1 MGLFYLQSE
10 AIYLIYFNL
19 MSNPLIYNG
28 NPGPISGSTPF
39 GFYDNDTEYQNDG
52 PKVANYCARKL
63 GYPVL
68 DVELQDL
75 NIYACF
81 EEAVSVYAEELYQL
95 KIKDNYLTL
104 EGQPTSSLLNN
115 TVVSPNLTNLLNISE
130 TYSQPAGVGG
140 FVSWKSGSLLLTASV
155 QNYDLYDWA
164 VNTQGMNPNDRI
176 VIQRVM
182 YQAPPALYQYG
193 YGSYYPQLG
202 GAGAWPGNWGGY
214 GFAGW
219 GGVGNGATYYPVFW
233 TISMLQE
240 VEMQN
245 MVNLP
250 AWTFE
255 LIGTNLRLMPIPTQ
269 NGGRVSLQYAFQSDL
284 MSLTENSPYG
294 NNQGLV
300 ANASM
305 APYGLITYSDLNQPA
320 KQWTKEY
327 TAALTSELL
336 GLIRGKYQVVQIPGA
351 ETTLNFADLIARG
364 QKMQQ
369 DLREKLRL
377 DLEDMSR
384 QKQLERK
391 QSENDSLKDTL
402 VNIPIPMFI
411 G

>member
-1 MGLFYLQSE
+1 M
-10 AIYLIYFNL
+10 ANPTIYD
-19 MSNPLIYNG
+19 G

-39 GFYDNDTEYQNDG
+39 GFYDNDTDYQNDG

-68 DVELQDL
+68 DVELNDL

-95 KIKDNYLTL
+95 KIKDNYLSL
-104 EGQPTSSLLNN
+104 EGQPTSSLLNT
-115 TVVSPNLTNLLNISE
+115 TVISPNLTNLVNIAE
-130 TYSQPAGVGG
+130 TYGQVAGVGG
-140 FVSWKSGSLLLTASV
+140 FVSWKSGSLELTASV

-164 VNTQGMNPNDRI
+164 VNTQGMATTDRLI
-176 VIQRVM
+176 VQRVM

-193 YGSYYPQLG
+193 YGNYDPQLG
-202 GAGAWPGNWGGY
+202 GVGAWPGSWGGA
-214 GFAGW
+214 GF
-219 GGVGNGATYYPVFW
+219 GGGFGGANAATYYPVFW
-233 TISMLQE
+233 TIQRIQE
-240 VEMQN
+240 AEMQN
-245 MVNLP
+245 TVNLP

-255 LIGTNLRLMPIPTQ
+255 LIGTNIRVFPIPQ
-269 NGGRVSLQYAFQSDL
+269 GAGRCISIQYAFQSDL

-294 NNQGLV
+294 DNQGLV

-320 KQWTKEY
+320 KQWTKEF

-336 GLIRGKYQVVQIPGA
+336 GLVRGKYTVVNIPGA
-351 ETTLNFADLIARG
+351 ETTLNFADLISRG
-364 QKMQQ
+364 QTMQKE
-369 DLREKLRL
+369 LREKLRL

-391 QSENDSLKDTL
+391 ESENNSLESTL
-402 VNIPIPMFI
+402 TNIPLMVYV

>member
-1 MGLFYLQSE
+1 M
-10 AIYLIYFNL
+10 ANPVIYD
-19 MSNPLIYNG
+19 G

-39 GFYDNDTEYQNDG
+39 GFYDNDLEFQADG

-68 DVELQDL
+68 DVELDDL

-81 EEAVSVYAEELYQL
+81 EEAVSIYAEELYQL

-104 EGQPTSSLLNN
+104 EGQPTASLLNN

-130 TYSQPAGVGG
+130 TYGQPAGVGG
-140 FVSWKSGSLLLTASV
+140 FVSWKSGSIPMTAGE
-155 QNYDLYDWA
+155 QNYNLYDWA
-164 VNTQGMNPNDRI
+164 VNNASMSRDDRI
-176 VIQRVM
+176 IVQRVFF
-182 YQAPPALYQYG
+182 QAPPANYFYG
-193 YGSYYPQLG
+193 YGGYYPQLG
-202 GAGAWPGNWGGY
+202 GAGAWPSDWGGFGAGGFY
-214 GFAGW
+214 GS
-219 GGVGNGATYYPVFW
+219 GANSVAIYPVYW
-233 TISMLQE
+233 DIERIQE
-240 VEMQN
+240 IEMAN
-245 MVNLP
+245 TVRLP
-250 AWTFE
+250 GYSFE
-255 LIGTNLRLMPIPTQ
+255 LIGTDIRVFPIPTT
-269 NGGRVSLQYAFQSDL
+269 GGYNLMIQYAFQSDL

-294 NNQGLV
+294 DNQGLV

-305 APYGLITYSDLNQPA
+305 APYGNITYTQINQPG

-336 GLIRGKYQVVQIPGA
+336 GLVRGKYQQVAVPGA
-351 ETTLNFADLIARG
+351 EVTLNFSDLIARG
-364 QKMQQ
+364 QAMQKE
-369 DLREKLRL
+369 LREKLRL

-402 VNIPIPMFI
+402 VNIPIPIFI

>member
-1 MGLFYLQSE
+1 M
-10 AIYLIYFNL
+10 ANPIIYDG
-19 MSNPLIYNG
+19 S
-28 NPGPISGSTPF
+28 PGPISGSTPF
-39 GFYDNDTEYQNDG
+39 GFYDNDTDYQNDG

-68 DVELQDL
+68 DVELNDL

-95 KIKDNYLTL
+95 KIKDNYLSL
-104 EGQPTSSLLNN
+104 EGQPTSSLLNT
-115 TVVSPNLTNLLNISE
+115 TVVSPNLTNLVNIAE
-130 TYSQPAGVGG
+130 TYGQVAGVGG
-140 FVSWKSGSLLLTASV
+140 FVSWKSGSLQLTASV

-164 VNTQGMNPNDRI
+164 VNTQGMATTDRLI
-176 VIQRVM
+176 VQRVM
-182 YQAPPALYQYG
+182 YQAPPALYMYG

-202 GAGAWPGNWGGY
+202 GVGAWPGSWGGA
-214 GFAGW
+214 GF
-219 GGVGNGATYYPVFW
+219 GGGLGGANSATYYPVFW
-233 TISMLQE
+233 TIQRIQE
-240 VEMQN
+240 AEMQN
-245 MVNLP
+245 TVNLP
-250 AWTFE
+250 AWTVE
-255 LIGTNLRLMPIPTQ
+255 LIGTNLRVMPIPTGE
-269 NGGRVSLQYAFQSDL
+269 GGCISLQYAFQSDL

-294 NNQGLV
+294 DNQGLV

-336 GLIRGKYQVVQIPGA
+336 GLVRGKYTVVNIPGA

-364 QKMQQ
+364 QTMQKE
-369 DLREKLRL
+369 LREKLRL

-391 QSENDSLKDTL
+391 ESENNSLESTL
-402 VNIPIPMFI
+402 TNIPLMVYV

>member
-1 MGLFYLQSE
+1 M
-10 AIYLIYFNL
+10 A
-19 MSNPLIYNG
+19 NPLIYNG

-39 GFYDNDTEYQNDG
+39 GFYDNDTEYQQDG

-81 EEAVSVYAEELYQL
+81 EEAVSIYAEELYQL
-95 KIKDNYLTL
+95 KIKDNYITL

-130 TYSQPAGVGG
+130 TYGQPAGVGG
-140 FVSWKSGSLLLTASV
+140 FVNWRSGSIDLKAGQ

-164 VNTQGMNPNDRI
+164 VNTQGMNPNDRV
-176 VIQRVM
+176 VIQRVF

-219 GGVGNGATYYPVFW
+219 GGVGNAVTYYPVFW

-255 LIGTNLRLMPIPTQ
+255 LVGTNLKLMPIPTQ
-269 NGGRVSLQYAFQSDL
+269 TGGKVALQYAFQSDL

-300 ANASM
+300 ANASQ
-305 APYGLITYSDLNQPA
+305 APYGLITYSDINQPG
-320 KQWTKEY
+320 KQWIKEY

-351 ETTLNFADLIARG
+351 ETTLNYNDLITRG

>member
-1 MGLFYLQSE
+1 M
-10 AIYLIYFNL
+10 ANPTIYDG
-19 MSNPLIYNG
+19 S
-28 NPGPISGSTPF
+28 PGPISGSTPF
-39 GFYDNDTEYQNDG
+39 GFYDNDTDYQEDG

-68 DVELQDL
+68 DVELNDL

-115 TVVSPNLTNLLNISE
+115 TVVSPNLTNLINISE
-130 TYSQPAGVGG
+130 TYGQPAGVGG
-140 FVSWKSGSLLLTASV
+140 FVSWKSGSLLLTSSV
-155 QNYDLYDWA
+155 QNYDLYEWA
-164 VNTQGMNPNDRI
+164 VNTQGMAPTDRVI
-176 VIQRVM
+176 IQRVM
-182 YQAPPALYQYG
+182 YQAPPALYTYG

-202 GAGAWPGNWGGY
+202 GVGAWPGSWGGAGFGGY
-214 GFAGW
+214 GGA
-219 GGVGNGATYYPVFW
+219 NAATYYPVFW
-233 TISMLQE
+233 TIQRIQE
-240 VEMQN
+240 AEMQN
-245 MVNLP
+245 TVNLP

-255 LIGTNLRLMPIPTQ
+255 LIGTNLRVFPIPYGQ
-269 NGGRVSLQYAFQSDL
+269 GGRISLQYAFQSDL

-294 NNQGLV
+294 DNQGLV

-336 GLIRGKYQVVQIPGA
+336 GLVRGKYTVVNIPGA

-364 QKMQQ
+364 QAMQKE
-369 DLREKLRL
+369 LREKLRL

-391 QSENDSLKDTL
+391 ESENNSLESTL
-402 VNIPIPMFI
+402 TNIPLMVYV

>member
-1 MGLFYLQSE
+1 M
-10 AIYLIYFNL
+10 ANPTIYD
-19 MSNPLIYNG
+19 G

-39 GFYDNDTEYQNDG
+39 GFYDNDVDFQNDG

-68 DVELQDL
+68 DVELNDL

-115 TVVSPNLTNLLNISE
+115 TVVSPNLTNLVNIAE
-130 TYSQPAGVGG
+130 TYGQVAGVGG
-140 FVSWKSGSLLLTASV
+140 FVSWKSGSLQLTASV
-155 QNYDLYDWA
+155 QNYDLYEWA
-164 VNTQGMNPNDRI
+164 VNTQGMAPTDRI

-214 GFAGW
+214 GYGGW
-219 GGVGNGATYYPVFW
+219 GGVGNAVTYYPVFW
-233 TISMLQE
+233 TIQMLQE

-245 MVNLP
+245 TVNLP

-255 LIGTNLRLMPIPTQ
+255 LIGTNLRVMPIPTGA
-269 NGGRVSLQYAFQSDL
+269 GGRISLQYAFQSDL

-294 NNQGLV
+294 DNQGLV

-320 KQWTKEY
+320 KQWTKEF

-336 GLIRGKYQVVQIPGA
+336 GLVRGKYTVVNIPGA
-351 ETTLNFADLIARG
+351 ETTLNFADLIERG
-364 QKMQQ
+364 QAMQKE
-369 DLREKLRL
+369 LREKLRL

-391 QSENDSLKDTL
+391 ESENNSLESTL
-402 VNIPIPMFI
+402 TNIPLMVYV

>member
-1 MGLFYLQSE
+1 M
-10 AIYLIYFNL
+10 A
-19 MSNPLIYNG
+19 NPTIYNG

-39 GFYDNDTEYQNDG
+39 GFYDNDSEYQSDG
-52 PKVANYCARKL
+52 PRVANYCARKL

-81 EEAVSVYAEELYQL
+81 EEAVSIYAEELYQL
-95 KIKDNYLTL
+95 KIKDNYITL

-115 TVVSPNLTNLLNISE
+115 TVVSPNLQNLINISE
-130 TYSQPAGVGG
+130 TYGQVAGVGG
-140 FVSWKSGSLLLTASV
+140 FVSWKSGSIDLKANQ

-164 VNTQGMNPNDRI
+164 VHHEGMDPGDRI
-176 VIQRVM
+176 VVQRVM

-214 GFAGW
+214 GFAGF
-219 GGVGNGATYYPVFW
+219 GGTGNQVTYYPVFW
-233 TISMLQE
+233 TLQMIQE

-245 MVNLP
+245 TVNLP

-255 LIGTNLRLMPIPTQ
+255 LIGTNLRIMPIPTGD
-269 NGGRVSLQYAFQSDL
+269 GGRLSIQYAFQSDL

-294 NNQGLV
+294 DNQGLV
-300 ANASM
+300 ANPSM
-305 APYGLITYSDLNQPA
+305 APYGLITYSDINQPG
-320 KQWTKEY
+320 KQWIKEY

-351 ETTLNFADLIARG
+351 ETTLNYADLITRG
-364 QKMQQ
+364 QTMQK

-402 VNIPIPMFI
+402 NNIPVPVFI

>member
-1 MGLFYLQSE
+1 M
-10 AIYLIYFNL
+10 ANPIIYDG
-19 MSNPLIYNG
+19 S
-28 NPGPISGSTPF
+28 PGPISGSTPF
-39 GFYDNDTEYQNDG
+39 GFYDNDTDYQNDG

-68 DVELQDL
+68 DVELNDL

-95 KIKDNYLTL
+95 KIKDNYLSL
-104 EGQPTSSLLNN
+104 EGQPTSSLLNT
-115 TVVSPNLTNLLNISE
+115 TVVSPNLTNLVNIAE
-130 TYSQPAGVGG
+130 TYGQVAGVGG
-140 FVSWKSGSLLLTASV
+140 FVSWKSGSLELTASV

-164 VNTQGMNPNDRI
+164 VNTQGMATTDRLI
-176 VIQRVM
+176 VQRVM

-193 YGSYYPQLG
+193 YGNYYPQLG
-202 GAGAWPGNWGGY
+202 GVGAWPGSWGGA
-214 GFAGW
+214 GF
-219 GGVGNGATYYPVFW
+219 GGGLGGANSTTYYPVFW
-233 TISMLQE
+233 TIQRIQE
-240 VEMQN
+240 AEMQN
-245 MVNLP
+245 TVNLP

-255 LIGTNLRLMPIPTQ
+255 LIGTNIRVFPIPTGA
-269 NGGRVSLQYAFQSDL
+269 GGCISLQYAFQSDL

-294 NNQGLV
+294 DNQGLV

-336 GLIRGKYQVVQIPGA
+336 GLVRGKYTVVNIPGA

-364 QKMQQ
+364 QTMQKE
-369 DLREKLRL
+369 LREKLRL

-391 QSENDSLKDTL
+391 ESENNSLESTL
-402 VNIPIPMFI
+402 TNIPLMVYV

>member
-1 MGLFYLQSE
+1 M
-10 AIYLIYFNL
+10 ANPIIYDG
-19 MSNPLIYNG
+19 S
-28 NPGPISGSTPF
+28 PGPISGSTPF
-39 GFYDNDTEYQNDG
+39 GFYDNDTDYQNDG

-68 DVELQDL
+68 DVELNDL

-95 KIKDNYLTL
+95 KIKDNYLSL
-104 EGQPTSSLLNN
+104 EGQPTSSLLNT
-115 TVVSPNLTNLLNISE
+115 TVVSPNLTNLVNIAE
-130 TYSQPAGVGG
+130 TYGQVAGVGG
-140 FVSWKSGSLLLTASV
+140 FVSWKSGSLELTASV
-155 QNYDLYDWA
+155 QNYDLYNWA
-164 VNTQGMNPNDRI
+164 VNTQGMATTDRLI
-176 VIQRVM
+176 VQRVM

-202 GAGAWPGNWGGY
+202 GVGAWPGSWGGY
-214 GFAGW
+214 GF
-219 GGVGNGATYYPVFW
+219 GGGFSGTNAATYYPVFW
-233 TISMLQE
+233 TIQRIQE
-240 VEMQN
+240 AEMQN
-245 MVNLP
+245 TVNLP

-255 LIGTNLRLMPIPTQ
+255 LIGTNIRVFPIPRGA
-269 NGGRVSLQYAFQSDL
+269 GGCISIQYAFQSDL

-294 NNQGLV
+294 DNQGLV

-336 GLIRGKYQVVQIPGA
+336 GLVRGKYTVVNIPGA

-364 QKMQQ
+364 QTMQKE
-369 DLREKLRL
+369 LREKLRL

-391 QSENDSLKDTL
+391 ESENNSLESTL
-402 VNIPIPMFI
+402 TNIPLMVYV

>member
-1 MGLFYLQSE
+1 M
-10 AIYLIYFNL
+10 ANPIIYDG
-19 MSNPLIYNG
+19 S
-28 NPGPISGSTPF
+28 PGPISGSTPF
-39 GFYDNDTEYQNDG
+39 GFYDNDTDYQNDG

-68 DVELQDL
+68 DVELNDL

-95 KIKDNYLTL
+95 KIKDNYLSL
-104 EGQPTSSLLNN
+104 EGQPTSSLLNT
-115 TVVSPNLTNLLNISE
+115 TVVSPNLTNLVNIAE
-130 TYSQPAGVGG
+130 TYGQVAGVGG
-140 FVSWKSGSLLLTASV
+140 FVSWKSGSLQLTASV

-164 VNTQGMNPNDRI
+164 VNTQGMATTDRLI
-176 VIQRVM
+176 VQRVM
-182 YQAPPALYQYG
+182 YQAPPALYMYG

-202 GAGAWPGNWGGY
+202 GVGAWPGSWGGA
-214 GFAGW
+214 GF
-219 GGVGNGATYYPVFW
+219 GGGLGGANSATYYPVFW
-233 TISMLQE
+233 TIQRIQE
-240 VEMQN
+240 AEMQN
-245 MVNLP
+245 TVNLP

-255 LIGTNLRLMPIPTQ
+255 LIGTNLRVMPIPTGE
-269 NGGRVSLQYAFQSDL
+269 GGCISLQYAFQSDL

-294 NNQGLV
+294 DNQGLV

-336 GLIRGKYQVVQIPGA
+336 GLVRGKYTVVNIPGA
-351 ETTLNFADLIARG
+351 ETTLNFADLISRCQTM
-364 QKMQQ
+364 QKE
-369 DLREKLRL
+369 LREKLRL

-391 QSENDSLKDTL
+391 ESENNSLESTL
-402 VNIPIPMFI
+402 TNIPLMVYV

>member
-1 MGLFYLQSE
+1 M
-10 AIYLIYFNL
+10 ANPTIYDG
-19 MSNPLIYNG
+19 S
-28 NPGPISGSTPF
+28 PGPISGSTPF
-39 GFYDNDTEYQNDG
+39 GFYDNDTEYQSDG

-68 DVELQDL
+68 DVELNDL

-81 EEAVSVYAEELYQL
+81 EEAVSIYAEELYQL

-115 TVVSPNLTNLLNISE
+115 TVVSPNLTNLINISE
-130 TYSQPAGVGG
+130 TYGQPAGVGG
-140 FVSWKSGSLLLTASV
+140 FISWKSGSLEMTASQ
-155 QNYDLYDWA
+155 QNYDLYNWA
-164 VNTQGMNPNDRI
+164 VNTQGMATTDRLI
-176 VIQRVM
+176 VQRVM
-182 YQAPPALYQYG
+182 YQAPPALYGYG
-193 YGSYYPQLG
+193 YGAYYPQLG
-202 GAGAWPGNWGGY
+202 GSGAWPGD
-214 GFAGW
+214 W
-219 GGVGNGATYYPVFW
+219 GGVGGFAGGGAGNSVTYYPVFW
-233 TISMLQE
+233 TIAQIQE
-240 VEMQN
+240 LEMSNQ
-245 MVNLP
+245 VRLP
-250 AWTFE
+250 AFSFE
-255 LIGTNLRLMPIPTQ
+255 LIGTNLRIMPIPVQ
-269 NGGRVSLQYAFQSDL
+269 GGRNISIQYAFQSDL

-294 NNQGLV
+294 DNQGLV

-336 GLIRGKYQVVQIPGA
+336 GLIRGKYQQVQIPGA
-351 ETTLNFADLIARG
+351 ETTLNFADLISRG
-364 QKMQQ
+364 QARQTQ
-369 DLREKLRL
+369 LREILRT

-402 VNIPIPMFI
+402 VNIPIPIFI

>member
-1 MGLFYLQSE
+1 M
-10 AIYLIYFNL
+10 ANPTIYD
-19 MSNPLIYNG
+19 G

-39 GFYDNDTEYQNDG
+39 GFYDNDVDFQNDG

-68 DVELQDL
+68 DVELNDL

-115 TVVSPNLTNLLNISE
+115 TVVSPNLTNLVNIAE
-130 TYSQPAGVGG
+130 TYGQVAGVGG
-140 FVSWKSGSLLLTASV
+140 FVSWKSGSLQLTASV
-155 QNYDLYDWA
+155 QNYDLYEWA
-164 VNTQGMNPNDRI
+164 VNTQGMAPTDRI

-214 GFAGW
+214 GYGGW
-219 GGVGNGATYYPVFW
+219 GGVGNAVTYYPVFW
-233 TISMLQE
+233 TIQMLQE

-245 MVNLP
+245 TVNLP

-255 LIGTNLRLMPIPTQ
+255 LIGTNLRVMPIPTGA
-269 NGGRVSLQYAFQSDL
+269 GGRISLQYAFQSDL

-294 NNQGLV
+294 DNQGLV

-320 KQWTKEY
+320 KQWTKEF

-336 GLIRGKYQVVQIPGA
+336 GLVRGKYTVVNIPGA

-364 QKMQQ
+364 QAMQKE
-369 DLREKLRL
+369 LREKLRL

-391 QSENDSLKDTL
+391 ESENNSLESTL
-402 VNIPIPMFI
+402 TNIPLMVYV

>member
-1 MGLFYLQSE
+1 M
-10 AIYLIYFNL
+10 ANPIIYDG
-19 MSNPLIYNG
+19 S
-28 NPGPISGSTPF
+28 PGPISGSTPF
-39 GFYDNDTEYQNDG
+39 GFYDNDTDYQNDG

-68 DVELQDL
+68 DVELNDL

-95 KIKDNYLTL
+95 KIKDNYLSL
-104 EGQPTSSLLNN
+104 EGQPTSSLLNT
-115 TVVSPNLTNLLNISE
+115 TVVSPNLTNLVNIAE
-130 TYSQPAGVGG
+130 TYGQVAGVGG
-140 FVSWKSGSLLLTASV
+140 FVSWKSGSLELTASV

-164 VNTQGMNPNDRI
+164 VNTQGMATTDRLI
-176 VIQRVM
+176 VQRVM

-193 YGSYYPQLG
+193 YGNYYPQLG
-202 GAGAWPGNWGGY
+202 GVGAWPGSWGGA
-214 GFAGW
+214 GF
-219 GGVGNGATYYPVFW
+219 GGGFGGANAATYYPVFW
-233 TISMLQE
+233 TIQRIQE
-240 VEMQN
+240 AEMQN
-245 MVNLP
+245 TVNLP

-255 LIGTNLRLMPIPTQ
+255 LIGTNIRVFPIPQ
-269 NGGRVSLQYAFQSDL
+269 GAGRCISIQYAFQSDL

-294 NNQGLV
+294 DNQGLV

-336 GLIRGKYQVVQIPGA
+336 GLVRGKYTVVNIPGA

-364 QKMQQ
+364 QTMQKE
-369 DLREKLRL
+369 LREKLRL

-391 QSENDSLKDTL
+391 ESENNSLESTL
-402 VNIPIPMFI
+402 TNIPLMVYV

>member
-1 MGLFYLQSE
+1 M
-10 AIYLIYFNL
+10 ANPTIYD
-19 MSNPLIYNG
+19 G

-39 GFYDNDTEYQNDG
+39 GFYDNDLEYQSDG

-81 EEAVSVYAEELYQL
+81 EEAVSIYAEELYQL
-95 KIKDNYLTL
+95 KIKDNYITL

-115 TVVSPNLTNLLNISE
+115 TVISPNLQNLINISE
-130 TYSQPAGVGG
+130 TYGQVAGVGG
-140 FVSWKSGSLLLTASV
+140 FVSWKSGSIDLKANQ

-164 VNTQGMNPNDRI
+164 VNHEGMDPGDRI
-176 VIQRVM
+176 VVQRVM

-214 GFAGW
+214 GFAGF
-219 GGVGNGATYYPVFW
+219 GGTGNQATYYPVFW
-233 TISMLQE
+233 TLQMIQE

-245 MVNLP
+245 TVNLP

-255 LIGTNLRLMPIPTQ
+255 LIGTNLRIMPIPIQ
-269 NGGRVSLQYAFQSDL
+269 DGGRLSIQYAFQSDL

-294 NNQGLV
+294 DNQGLV
-300 ANASM
+300 ANPSM

-351 ETTLNFADLIARG
+351 ETTLNFADLITRG
-364 QKMQQ
+364 QAMQK

-402 VNIPIPMFI
+402 NNIPVPVFI

>member
-1 MGLFYLQSE
+1 
-10 AIYLIYFNL
+10 
-19 MSNPLIYNG
+19 MSNPLIYDG
-28 NPGPISGSTPF
+28 SPGPISGSTPF
-39 GFYDNDTEYQNDG
+39 GFYDNDTEYQQDG

-81 EEAVSVYAEELYQL
+81 EEAVSIYAEELYQL

-130 TYSQPAGVGG
+130 TYGQPAGVGG
-140 FVSWKSGSLLLTASV
+140 FVSWKSGSLDLKANQ

-164 VNTQGMNPNDRI
+164 VNTQGMDPNDRVI
-176 VIQRVM
+176 IQRVF

-202 GAGAWPGNWGGY
+202 GAGAWPGAWGGFGFGGY
-214 GFAGW
+214 GGAGNS
-219 GGVGNGATYYPVFW
+219 VTYYPVFW
-233 TISMLQE
+233 TIQMIQE
-240 VEMQN
+240 IEMQN
-245 MVNLP
+245 TVNLP

-255 LIGTNLRLMPIPTQ
+255 LVGTNLRLMPIPRGD
-269 NGGRVSLQYAFQSDL
+269 GGKISLQYAFQSDL

-294 NNQGLV
+294 ANQGLV
-300 ANASM
+300 ANPSM
-305 APYGLITYSDLNQPA
+305 APYGLITYTDINQPG
-320 KQWTKEY
+320 KQWIKEY

-336 GLIRGKYQVVQIPGA
+336 GLVRGKYQVVQIPGA

-364 QKMQQ
+364 QKMQET
-369 DLREKLRL
+369 LREKLRL

-391 QSENDSLKDTL
+391 QSENDSLESTL
-402 VNIPIPMFI
+402 TNIPLMVYV